1 MMIPGILVAIL
12 FDLIIVGLSV
22 ALYSN
27 KLFPLL
33 AVFGIVSLIVA
44 VAGIYWGKSTRLK
57 YGLPSKILGGL
68 VFISLGINYLLNM

>member
-1 MMIPGILVAIL
+1 M
-12 FDLIIVGLSV
+12 
-22 ALYSN
+22 
-27 KLFPLL
+27 

-44 VAGIYWGKSTRLK
+44 VAGIYCGKSTRLK